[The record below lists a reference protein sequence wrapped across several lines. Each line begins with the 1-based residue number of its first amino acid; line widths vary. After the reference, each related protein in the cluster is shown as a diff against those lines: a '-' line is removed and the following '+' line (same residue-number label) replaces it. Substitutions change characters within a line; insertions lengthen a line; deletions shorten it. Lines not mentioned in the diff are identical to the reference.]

1 MSAAKPKA
9 PGTNCGHAGAAIA
22 CVHDGRGTIGI
33 MIMVMIIVM
42 TTAAAVTAGGP
53 ARIMMPANGL
63 IVHGQDH
70 RAKDGGVG
78 AAGWNNGSL
87 ARHRAG
93 RRRLAF
99 SAMTGGQS

>member
-9 PGTNCGHAGAAIA
+9 PSTHCGHAGAAIA

-42 TTAAAVTAGGP
+42 TTAAAIVGSP
-53 ARIMMPANGL
+53 PRIVLPANGL
-63 IVHGQDH
+63 IAHGQDD

-78 AAGWNNGSL
+78 AASGNNGSL
-87 ARHRAG
+87 VRRRAG
-93 RRRLAF
+93 RRRLAN
-99 SAMTGGQS
+99 SAITGGQS

>member
-1 MSAAKPKA
+1 MTTAKPTA
-9 PGTNCGHAGAAIA
+9 PNTNGGHAGLAIA
-22 CVHDGRGTIGI
+22 RVHNGRSTIGI
-33 MIMVMIIVM
+33 MIVVMVI
-42 TTAAAVTAGGP
+42 TTAVAVTVGSP

-93 RRRLAF
+93 HRRLAL
-99 SAMTGGQS
+99 SAITGGQS